1 MPILLRLDSLE
12 SKFNFDIN
20 CLIILFILISKLNK
34 TPCNSNIY
42 IISFFLSIIMAES
55 LVIDNYKTDFVNSNR
70 DASMLFISK
79 TIINVKH
86 LVACLSNWIP
96 FQAKLIQN
104 MGI

>member
-1 MPILLRLDSLE
+1 
-12 SKFNFDIN
+12 
-20 CLIILFILISKLNK
+20 
-34 TPCNSNIY
+34 
-42 IISFFLSIIMAES
+42 MAES